1 MRDLLAPIWLNE
13 NEEESLYNKDFCKI
27 VRFYVLHSPCKDRS
41 YTSFDLEEYGW
52 KNPWRSTRFKD
63 LIKEVAG
70 FSKRNYFF
78 AEKQEDFLVKWEDS
92 QLQND
97 FYNING
103 QEFVVFAHAG
113 ESNQY
118 LDLLHRIRNSLA
130 HGRFKLK
137 RFENDVYLYMEDV
150 AKSGNDLKV
159 TARMIFKI
167 KTLKEII
174 KVFTVENKD
183 AEALQKDLLK
193 NKEKE
198 NAN

>member
-1 MRDLLAPIWLNE
+1 M
-13 NEEESLYNKDFCKI
+13 
-27 VRFYVLHSPCKDRS
+27 
-41 YTSFDLEEYGW
+41 
-52 KNPWRSTRFKD
+52 
-63 LIKEVAG
+63 AG

-174 KVFTVENKD
+174 KVFTAENKA